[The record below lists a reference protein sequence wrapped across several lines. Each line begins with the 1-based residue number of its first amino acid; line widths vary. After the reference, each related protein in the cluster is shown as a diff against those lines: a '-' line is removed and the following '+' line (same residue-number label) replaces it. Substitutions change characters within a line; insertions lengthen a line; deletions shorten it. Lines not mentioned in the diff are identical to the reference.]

1 MKRKIQNKSNL
12 VLRKR
17 RVRKKVVGTEARPR
31 LSVCRSLNHLQAQI
45 VNDLTGI
52 TLAGVSTRSKE
63 MKSQLKSCGNI
74 EAAVKLGEAL
84 ATAAS
89 TKGIKDVVFDR
100 GGYLYH
106 GRIMAF
112 ADSARKAG
120 LNF

>member
-12 VLRKR
+12 LLRKR
-17 RVRKKVVGTEARPR
+17 RVRKKVVGTESRPR
-31 LSVCRSLNHLQAQI
+31 LSVRRSLNHLQAQI
-45 VNDLTGI
+45 IDDLSGK
-52 TLAGVSTRSKE
+52 TLAGASTRSKE
-63 MKSQLKSCGNI
+63 IKSQVKRCGNI
-74 EAAVKLGEAL
+74 EAAIKLGEAL
-84 ATAAS
+84 GAVAL